1 LAAFFSL
8 AFAFFNAFFSFLTAG
23 TGVVVRLCFAAS
35 LIVETSWGSV
45 VSMTEVDSAGVGF
58 FFFFD

>member
-23 TGVVVRLCFAAS
+23 TGVVVRFCFAAS
-35 LIVETSWGSV
+35 LVVETSGASV
-45 VSMTEVDSAGVGF
+45 SITEVDSAGVGF